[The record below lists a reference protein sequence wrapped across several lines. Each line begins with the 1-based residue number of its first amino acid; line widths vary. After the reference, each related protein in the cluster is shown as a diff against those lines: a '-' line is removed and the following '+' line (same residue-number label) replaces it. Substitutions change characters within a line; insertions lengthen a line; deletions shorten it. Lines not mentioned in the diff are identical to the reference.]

1 MTSIR
6 ANRRGP
12 APTGVSGRS
21 APRLRRF
28 TSQVSGGTSGPE
40 RDLRRTP
47 VHAAPSAVV
56 NVCSQPIGPER
67 CNISIPDILAITRVV
82 LVPVIMVLARSQDR
96 LDAALGWAAALFT
109 VAAITDF
116 LDGYLARR
124 WHIESTLGAF
134 LDTTADKL
142 LVTGSLMALIS
153 IERVSIWAAL
163 IIVMREFIVMA
174 LRGLVALTGGLVKP
188 SQLGKAKAVVQF
200 VAIGFAFVRFSTR
213 LGPMYFDE
221 WLMVLAVVVTLASG
235 WGYVQAFWETV
246 RSESAGAPA

>member
-1 MTSIR
+1 MEPHDRCPPR
-6 ANRRGP
+6 A
-12 APTGVSGRS
+12 
-21 APRLRRF
+21 
-28 TSQVSGGTSGPE
+28 
-40 RDLRRTP
+40 
-47 VHAAPSAVV
+47 V
-56 NVCSQPIGPER
+56 NVCSRPVSPER
-67 CNISIPDILAITRVV
+67 WNISIPDILAITRVV

-96 LDAALGWAAALFT
+96 LDTALGWAATLFT

-124 WHIESTLGAF
+124 WQIESTLGAF

-153 IERVSIWAAL
+153 IDRVSIWAAL

-188 SQLGKAKAVVQF
+188 SQLGKAKAAVQF
-200 VAIGFAFVRFSTR
+200 VAIGFAFVRFASP
-213 LGPMYFDE
+213 LGPLFLDE
-221 WLMVLAVVVTLASG
+221 WLMLLAVVVTLASG